1 MVFLFL
7 NSLFEVKIM
16 FVSHFVVLTLKKS
29 LDSSLSLKQSITNAT
44 VLATPFELEVQ
55 MTVLLC

>member
-1 MVFLFL
+1 MAFLFL